1 MQTLS
6 LDGYDA
12 LNQVRCELALLRTL
26 ATDSRPLVMDKYD
39 MIGLHQVL
47 DRLVGKLDAVLKT
60 LDCQMLGDD
69 DTEGASHA

>member
-6 LDGYDA
+6 LDGYDT

-39 MIGLHQVL
+39 IAGLHYSL

-60 LDCQMLGDD
+60 LDCQMLGND